1 MSNSYFAL
9 DGSYGDATEI
19 LIVDTDDWT
28 PEEWELIN
36 YATDDERSDMAQQI
50 IDKYRYA
57 GKRR

>member
-28 PEEWELIN
+28 PEEWDAIY
-36 YATDDERSDMAQQI
+36 YATLDDRSDMAQQI